1 MDLLKIS
8 FVGILTAL
16 LYGLIRQIKPEMAP
30 LVILGGTA
38 VIILAVSDV
47 LLDVTDSVNS
57 MMELAGLEKENVS
70 LLIKSLGIC
79 VVTQFA
85 ADICYDNSSSTLG
98 SAVELAGR
106 LGAIALAMP
115 MIKSVAR
122 LAIGLI
128 NG

>member
-8 FVGILTAL
+8 FIGILTAL
-16 LYGLIRQIKPEMAP
+16 LYGLIRQVKPEMAP

-106 LGAIALAMP
+106 LGAIALALP

-122 LAIGLI
+122 IAVGLI

>member
-70 LLIKSLGIC
+70 LLIKSLGMC

-106 LGAIALAMP
+106 LGAIALALP

-122 LAIGLI
+122 IAVGLI

>member
-1 MDLLKIS
+1 MDILKVA
-8 FVGILTAL
+8 FLGILTAL
-16 LYGLIRQIKPEMAP
+16 LYALVRNIKPEIAP
-30 LVILGGTA
+30 LVILGGA
-38 VIILAVSDV
+38 AV
-47 LLDVTDSVNS
+47 LLVALSGKLVEITGSVDE
-57 MMELAGLEKENVS
+57 MMELAGLQKENVTV
-70 LLIKSLGIC
+70 LIKSLGIC

-106 LGAIALAMP
+106 LGAIALALP

-122 LAIGLI
+122 IAVGLI

>member
-16 LYGLIRQIKPEMAP
+16 LYGLIRQVKPEMAP
-30 LVILGGTA
+30 LVILGGTT

-106 LGAIALAMP
+106 LGAIALALP

-122 LAIGLI
+122 IAVGLI

>member
-8 FVGILTAL
+8 FIGILTAL
-16 LYGLIRQIKPEMAP
+16 LYGLIRQIKPEKAP

-106 LGAIALAMP
+106 LGAIALALP

-122 LAIGLI
+122 IAVGLI

>member
-98 SAVELAGR
+98 SAVELAGK
-106 LGAIALAMP
+106 LGAIALALP

-122 LAIGLI
+122 IAVGLI

>member
-106 LGAIALAMP
+106 LGAIALALP

-122 LAIGLI
+122 IAVGLI

>member
-70 LLIKSLGIC
+70 LLMKSLGIC

-106 LGAIALAMP
+106 LGAIALALP

-122 LAIGLI
+122 IAVGLI

>member
-1 MDLLKIS
+1 
-8 FVGILTAL
+8 
-16 LYGLIRQIKPEMAP
+16 MAP

-106 LGAIALAMP
+106 LGAIALALP

-122 LAIGLI
+122 IAVGLI